1 MTKKTVRK
9 KTPKQRD
16 LRVISRMYLQGMTQ
30 GDIATELKI
39 SQPTVSR
46 EIKKLVEEWKVER
59 VYDIN
64 EAKQRE
70 LAKIDNL
77 ELEYWEAWKRSQQD
91 AVMRMK
97 KAIQSDGTTKQEV
110 SERIEGQVGD
120 ARFLNGVMDCIK
132 QRCNILGV
140 EAPDKLQS
148 GSGSEI
154 ESISIPAHMIAKDF
168 TDVYRDII
176 NRGSVE
182 YALDG
187 GRGSTKSSFVALSSI
202 MLLVNNPEW
211 HMLALRQVSD
221 TLRKSVYSQLTWAI
235 SELELDDKFKSTLNP
250 LQITYIPTGQTIYFS
265 GASDPKNLKS
275 IKPPFGYIA
284 LLWFEE
290 YDQFAGEAAIRSIVQ
305 SALRGGDVAYR
316 FETWNTPRSK
326 NHWCNK
332 YIAIPKKGRYHL
344 RTNYLNVPK
353 EWLGKVFLDEAEFL
367 KSVNEEAYR
376 HEYLGDATG
385 IGGTV
390 FENVQIRAITDK
402 EIKAF
407 ETSCHGL
414 DFGYFP
420 DPAHYSQSHYNPAKR
435 TLYIYGEVRKWK
447 SSNKEMYNAM
457 VKQGLLPS
465 NLLICDREPKDIAD
479 LKTMGANAR
488 GAEKDAGSR
497 DYSYKWL
504 QRLAAIVID
513 NTRAPYAAEEFLN
526 CEMEQT
532 KDGEFI
538 SSYPE
543 KNDHAIDSVRYGTN
557 LYWRKA
563 GE

>member
-1 MTKKTVRK
+1 MPPTQKRKARNPTGKGGFGERPQDINVGGAPRKGQSWAEVVKRITDMTRDEAMEYVGKNTRLGKLLK
-9 KTPKQRD
+9 ELPPKLPLKDAMVFASIVHYGREPNA
-16 LRVISRMYLQGMTQ
+16 RMFQALTDREEGKPK
-30 GDIATELKI
+30 E
-39 SQPTVSR
+39 PTVGGDS
-46 EIKKLVEEWKVER
+46 EK
-59 VYDIN
+59 N
-64 EAKQRE
+64 
-70 LAKIDNL
+70 KID
-77 ELEYWEAWKRSQQD
+77 
-91 AVMRMK
+91 
-97 KAIQSDGTTKQEV
+97 
-110 SERIEGQVGD
+110 
-120 ARFLNGVMDCIK
+120 
-132 QRCNILGV
+132 
-140 EAPDKLQS
+140 
-148 GSGSEI
+148 
-154 ESISIPAHMIAKDF
+154 IPAHMIAKDF
-168 TDVYRDII
+168 TDVYRDIV
-176 NRGSVE
+176 NRGSTE

-187 GRGSTKSSFVALSSI
+187 GRGSSKSSFVALVSI

-211 HMLALRQVSD
+211 HMLAMRQVSD

-235 SELELDDKFKSTLNP
+235 SELGLDDKFKSTLNP
-250 LQITYIPTGQTIYFS
+250 MEIKYIPTGQTIYFA

-332 YIAIPKKGRYHL
+332 YISIPKKGRYHL
-344 RTNYLNVPK
+344 RTNYLTVPK

-367 KSVNEEAYR
+367 KSVNLDAYN
-376 HEYLGDATG
+376 HEYIGDAVG

-390 FENVQIRAITDK
+390 FENVQIRAITDE
-402 EIKAF
+402 EIKHF

-457 VKQGLLPS
+457 VEQGLTHN

-479 LKTMGANAR
+479 LKKMGANAR

-497 DYSYKWL
+497 NYSYKWL

-513 NTRAPYAAEEFLN
+513 NTRAPYTADEFLT

-532 KDGEFI
+532 KDGEYI

-557 LYWRKA
+557 LLWRQA